1 MNNENRQSLIEDNM
15 KLVYF
20 IINKYYPTFIHDEDI
35 IQYGMLGLCKAAEK
49 WDETKSKF
57 STFASHAILNEIK
70 MEFRRRSKQPET
82 VSLSKIIHSEESKL
96 TLEDSIMGEADIGF
110 VDMKGLKDSLTPRE
124 KEIWDM
130 TLCGDTQ
137 REIAERLG
145 LSVQRV
151 NAVIRKIK
159 KRWERLNGN

>member
-1 MNNENRQSLIEDNM
+1 MNNENRQRLIEDNM
-15 KLVYF
+15 NLVYF

-35 IQYGMLGLCKAAEK
+35 VQYGMLGLCKAAEK

-70 MEFRRRSKQPET
+70 MEFRRRSKQLET

-96 TLEDSIMGEADIGF
+96 ILEDAIMGETDVGF
-110 VDMKGLKDSLTPRE
+110 IDMKGLNDSLTPRE

-130 TLCGDTQ
+130 TLCGNTQ

-159 KRWERLNGN
+159 KRWEKLNGN